1 MRTTRLLPAL
11 LVPLLVACQGGR
23 PDTTGLSSDGFPA
36 PDKGMVYAAAIDA
49 LRQQG
54 FTADSSA
61 SSDVQGVVTTRYKL
75 NLAPFSGQG
84 YREKATVRIK
94 DLPNHPSHYTVEV
107 NVLREINKNIT
118 QPSNPVAAEWAS
130 PERVQDIEN
139 LIKSRIEM
147 RFIASDASDAF
158 RRERG
163 LAPSQTGRVSGTG
176 QQPAYSDPL
185 PR

>member
-1 MRTTRLLPAL
+1 MRHIALAALLLPVL
-11 LVPLLVACQGGR
+11 TACQSGR
-23 PDTTGLSSDGFPA
+23 VDTTGLSSDGFPA
-36 PDKGMVYAAAIDA
+36 PDKGMVYAAAVDA

-61 SSDVQGVVTTRYKL
+61 SSDVQGVVTTRHKL

-84 YREKATVRIK
+84 YREKATVRIHE
-94 DLPNHPSHYTVEV
+94 LPEHPSYFRVEV
-107 NVLREINKNIT
+107 NVLREVNKNIT
-118 QPSNPVAAEWAS
+118 QPSNPVAAEWATGV
-130 PERVQDIEN
+130 RVQDVEN

-147 RFIASDASDAF
+147 RFITSDASAAF

-163 LAPSQTGRVSGTG
+163 MAPGRTGRVTGTG
-176 QQPAYSDPL
+176 QQPAQSDPL

>member
-1 MRTTRLLPAL
+1 MRSLVLAALLLPLLPA
-11 LVPLLVACQGGR
+11 CQMGK

-36 PDKGMVYAAAIDA
+36 PDKGMVYAAAVDA

-61 SSDVQGVVTTRYKL
+61 SSDVQGVVTSRYKL

-84 YREKATVRIK
+84 FREKATVRIH
-94 DLPNHPSHYTVEV
+94 DLPEHPNHYRVEV
-107 NVLREINKNIT
+107 NVLREVNKNIT
-118 QPSNPVAAEWAS
+118 QPSNPVAAEWGPA
-130 PERVQDIEN
+130 ERVQDIEN

-147 RFIASDASDAF
+147 RFITSDASDAF

-163 LAPSQTGRVSGTG
+163 LSPGRTGRVSGTG
-176 QQPAYSDPL
+176 QQPTQTDPL